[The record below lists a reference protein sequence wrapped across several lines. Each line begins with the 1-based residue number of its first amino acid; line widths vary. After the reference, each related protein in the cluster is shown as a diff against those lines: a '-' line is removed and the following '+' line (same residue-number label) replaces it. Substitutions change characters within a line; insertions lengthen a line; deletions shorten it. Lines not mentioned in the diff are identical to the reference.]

1 MKSVSTRNRFWNRK
15 WTCAFES
22 EKFIVKS
29 KKSVVETLLSFNN
42 TFFLGKNVYQE
53 PTFNI
58 FTFICKKNCL
68 MNLYTILFTLVF
80 TIHQPTSKT
89 TFFNSLAAEKIDI
102 SGHWEGTI
110 TRDEGGGKR
119 TTYAM
124 DLDISQKG
132 KVISGVSY
140 VHYDDGSKIYHAK
153 MEVGGKITGSYIKY
167 LETKL
172 LRADSIPNAV
182 WCVKKADLIHRVKDA
197 SPTLEG
203 IWEGATNIG
212 NCVPGRI
219 FLQKKPPRV

>member
-1 MKSVSTRNRFWNRK
+1 
-15 WTCAFES
+15 
-22 EKFIVKS
+22 
-29 KKSVVETLLSFNN
+29 
-42 TFFLGKNVYQE
+42 
-53 PTFNI
+53 
-58 FTFICKKNCL
+58 
-68 MNLYTILFTLVF
+68 MNLFTILFALFSFVLY
-80 TIHQPTSKT
+80 PTSKNT
-89 TFFNSLAAEKIDI
+89 KLTNYAAEKIDI

-119 TTYAM
+119 TTYGM

-140 VHYDDGSKIYHAK
+140 VHYDDGIKQYHAK
-153 MEVGGKITGSYIKY
+153 MEVAGKITGSYIKY